1 LLKLSDCSDRVV
13 DRYDV
18 RKPYFMKFSVFQ
30 SIAKLLIALFGLNA
44 LLAMSNL
51 WPTPFVYIDSR
62 VAPEFVYTWC
72 LLLGL
77 VAMGGKARL
86 SGRMLSIV
94 AAAYTFL
101 VLGRYFDTTAPA
113 LFGRPINLY
122 WDGLQI
128 PRLLWVLSGQYA
140 WWVPPLLL
148 IAITALIVGLY
159 FGVRWAL
166 HVCVSIGAPFTHR
179 YRWAQLV
186 TAFFFISSV
195 ANFFGAQQTWGY
207 ISRPVLPTYWA
218 QAKVLIA
225 ALQEGTGKIVVPESP
240 AFTSD
245 LALLKGADF
254 KLFFLESYGAVTY
267 DNAAMKLALSEDRAN
282 LLLQAQKAGLT
293 VVSAFVTSTTFGG
306 GTDLAHMAL
315 LTGIDTRDPIRHD
328 ILLTTNRPTLIRHFN
343 ARGYESFGFYPGLDW
358 EWAEGAFFG
367 YQHLIDARAVRYE
380 GPNIGYWKI
389 PDQIAL
395 AKFNSLHPITSDSK
409 QRLFLFASSTSH
421 SPFQPVPP
429 YQADWS
435 RMLSRTPFEKG
446 DIDRIERSKTNWLDM
461 TPGYT
466 GMMAYN
472 FKWLSGYFAQK
483 PEREFAML
491 ALGDHQPTSNI
502 TGENA
507 SWDVPV
513 HFFTSR
519 PELLRRL
526 QAVGFESG
534 LYPKR
539 KAIASLPELTGIL
552 LKAFDSGQ

>member
-1 LLKLSDCSDRVV
+1 
-13 DRYDV
+13 
-18 RKPYFMKFSVFQ
+18 MKNIDFLT
-30 SIAKLLIALFGLNA
+30 IAKALFALFVLNA

-72 LLLGL
+72 LLIAICGMTRNAPISAK
-77 VAMGGKARL
+77 VIT
-86 SGRMLSIV
+86 SIATV
-94 AAAYTFL
+94 YTFL

-128 PRLLWVLSGQYA
+128 PRLLWVLSGKYA
-140 WWVPPLLL
+140 WWVPPLVLAS
-148 IAITALIVGLY
+148 IAALIVGLF
-159 FGVRWAL
+159 FGIRWAL
-166 HVCVSIGAPFTHR
+166 KICATICAPFSLRH
-179 YRWAQLV
+179 RWAQVV
-186 TAFFFISSV
+186 TGFFFISSI
-195 ANFFGAQQTWGY
+195 ANYFGMQQTWGY

-218 QAKVLIA
+218 QAKVLVA
-225 ALQEGTGKIVVPESP
+225 ALQEGSGKTVVPESP
-240 AFTSD
+240 AFSSD

-267 DNAAMKLALSEDRAN
+267 DNAQMRAALSDDRAN
-282 LLLQAQKAGLT
+282 LLSQAQKSGLS

-315 LTGIDTRDPIRHD
+315 LTGIDTRDPVRHD
-328 ILLTTNRPTLIRHFN
+328 ILLTTNRPTLIKHFS
-343 ARGYESFGFYPGLDW
+343 AKGFETFGFYPGLDW
-358 EWAEGAFFG
+358 DWAEGSFFG
-367 YQHLIDARAVRYE
+367 YQHLIDARAVAYD
-380 GPNIGYWKI
+380 GPSIGYWKI
-389 PDQIAL
+389 PDQVAL
-395 AKFNSLHPITSDSK
+395 AKFSALHPIHSASK
-409 QRLFLFASSTSH
+409 PRMLLFASSTSH

-429 YQADWS
+429 YQTDWS
-435 RMLSRTPFEKG
+435 RLLSKEPFEAS
-446 DIDRIERSKTNWLDM
+446 DVDRVQNSSTNWLDM

-472 FKWLSGYFAQK
+472 FKWLSGYLAQK
-483 PEREFAML
+483 HEREFVML

-502 TGENA
+502 AGEAA

-513 HFFTSR
+513 HFFTNR

-526 QAVGFESG
+526 TSTGFEIG

-539 KAIASLPELTGIL
+539 KAIASLPELTTIL
-552 LKAFDSGQ
+552 LRAFDSGQ